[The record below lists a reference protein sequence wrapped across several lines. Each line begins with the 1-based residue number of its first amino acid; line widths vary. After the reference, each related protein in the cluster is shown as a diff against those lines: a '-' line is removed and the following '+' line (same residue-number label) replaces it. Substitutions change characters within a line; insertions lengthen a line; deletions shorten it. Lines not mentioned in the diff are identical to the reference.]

1 MSVWVPQPGAN
12 FTPVEVPRWGEHKD
26 HTNWLNGHEE
36 RLNGYEAR
44 LSDHDGKIADLY
56 KKLGENKAAHNQRMD
71 NIDGW
76 IKKIE
81 TRVDGMPQTLRV
93 ALEQVVK
100 GTFDDKLKCFATQ
113 VEVLREERKQI
124 FAQLEELRKERDES
138 KSQLDALRS
147 QSAEVKA
154 QLESLSKQLSE
165 AKKIEDEMKDD
176 FSMQVA
182 EFKMAVPVPKK
193 FAKFLFVKAEPDE
206 KKED

>member
-1 MSVWVPQPGAN
+1 MRITFVTESHQFSDDKQSVDVVTHEEFNNGI
-12 FTPVEVPRWGEHKD
+12 VKD
-26 HTNWLNGHEE
+26 HEV
-36 RLNGYEAR
+36 RLN
-44 LSDHDGKIADLY
+44 DHDGKISDLY
-56 KKLGENKAAHNQRMD
+56 KKVGENKTAHNQRMD

-81 TRVDGMPQTLRV
+81 TRVDGMPQTVRE
-93 ALEQVVK
+93 ALEQVIRE
-100 GTFDDKLKCFATQ
+100 TFDDKLKCFAKQ

-124 FAQLEELRKERDES
+124 SAQLEGLRKEREET

-147 QSAEVKA
+147 QCAEA
-154 QLESLSKQLSE
+154 RTQLEKLTEQLTE
-165 AKKIEDEMKDD
+165 AKKFEDGMKDD

-193 FAKFLFVKAEPDE
+193 FAKFLFVKAEPAS